1 MTSSSKRQKGV
12 ISLETAFLMPV
23 FLAITL
29 VFFDVS
35 RLHLQYGLLE
45 HAMRQSLR
53 ELLAENWRNNPLTSG
68 KVKRMVEEHGYGFLD
83 SVTVELIKFDS
94 MDTLLQVK
102 EDEQEEVDPISR
114 PSDPVYRVTA
124 TLTTELKFSPLG
136 FFEPEKLKQ
145 TSTVIISQDL
155 LFN

>member
-53 ELLAENWRNNPLTSG
+53 ELLTENWRNNPLTSG

-94 MDTLLQVK
+94 MDALLQVK
-102 EDEQEEVDPISR
+102 EDEEEVDPIYR
-114 PSDPVYRVTA
+114 PSDPVYRVTV